1 MRIVFFGDSITDFG
15 RDRSNGLIGMGQG
28 YPLLVTA
35 SLSLSQPGQHSF
47 LNRGVSGN
55 SVLDLYARVKQD
67 VWNRAPELLSI
78 LIGING
84 VWHDLEPEPYGVD
97 AARYETVYRMLLQE
111 TIARFPDIRL
121 MILEPFVLRTG
132 AAVEAWETFHA
143 ETALRA
149 ASARKAA
156 EEAHAVF
163 VPLQRV
169 FDDACRIQPPSYWLA
184 DGVHPTPAGHQ
195 LIANE
200 WLRAFEMLR
209 LRDGN
214 G

>member
-35 SLSLSQPGQHSF
+35 GLSLSQPGQHSF

-111 TIARFPDIRL
+111 TLARFPDIRL

-149 ASARKAA
+149 AAMKQRLRGSAR
-156 EEAHAVF
+156 
-163 VPLQRV
+163 
-169 FDDACRIQPPSYWLA
+169 
-184 DGVHPTPAGHQ
+184 
-195 LIANE
+195 
-200 WLRAFEMLR
+200 
-209 LRDGN
+209 
-214 G
+214 